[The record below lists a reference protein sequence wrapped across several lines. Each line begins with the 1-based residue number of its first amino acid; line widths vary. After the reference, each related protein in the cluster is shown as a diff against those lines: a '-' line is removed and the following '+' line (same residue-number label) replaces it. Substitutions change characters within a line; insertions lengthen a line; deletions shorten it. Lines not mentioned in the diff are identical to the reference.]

1 MIELI
6 FICMM
11 AVLITELVFGLID
24 QAFKVKD

>member
-11 AVLITELVFGLID
+11 AVLITELVFGFVDIM
-24 QAFKVKD
+24 FKGA